1 MNVGLLDC
9 AARPADRRNA
19 KYRWLKYRWLMDAV
33 HGLGM
38 PVNDSPFKHFRNL
51 GGHGQDAGMGEVA
64 LDRQREVIHA
74 NVIG

>member
-1 MNVGLLDC
+1 MPRRT
-9 AARPADRRNA
+9 ASRPPQREIPLVEIPLVDGCCSR
-19 KYRWLKYRWLMDAV
+19 
-33 HGLGM
+33 LGM